1 MALKVKG
8 VLLPP
13 LDSTCGAA
21 LSHTPPSRANPR
33 PEPHWH
39 HAQRARA
46 RLPAAFMMAIRHIQT
61 LKTLKVLVTLKPIW
75 VWDSR
80 SPCAPGH
87 KLSWTYEPRG
97 PSVPVSCALRASRP
111 DHHWQVHIT
120 GFWVFNR
127 YGISRSALHCSLSQ
141 AVSTGLLTKRTF
153 SEPLTRR
160 GCLVS
165 LDGNARS

>member
-13 LDSTCGAA
+13 LDSICGAA

-120 GFWVFNR
+120 GLRVFNR

-141 AVSTGLLTKRTF
+141 AVSTGLLRKERIVK
-153 SEPLTRR
+153 P
-160 GCLVS
+160 
-165 LDGNARS
+165 